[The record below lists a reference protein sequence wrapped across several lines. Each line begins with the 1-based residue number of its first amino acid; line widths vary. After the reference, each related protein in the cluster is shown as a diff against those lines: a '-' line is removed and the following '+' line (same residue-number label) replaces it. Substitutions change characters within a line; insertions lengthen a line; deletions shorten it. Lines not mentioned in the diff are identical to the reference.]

1 MVVEVAEN
9 LTSDNDY
16 LVKQQ
21 LCSDKAY
28 YTLSL
33 CICDIFFDRLPFV
46 FFQHAEALMFATAWT
61 D

>member
-28 YTLSL
+28 YTLS
-33 CICDIFFDRLPFV
+33 ICDIFFDRLPFV
-46 FFQHAEALMFATAWT
+46 FQHAEALMFATAWT